1 MVAAMRERE
10 AEGPAAEVTE
20 PAVALPPPAPVGA
33 PPLTVQGLLGIQRR
47 AGNRAAAAL
56 VARAPT
62 ATADGTLSMGATGS
76 AVTALQMHL
85 NLLDEV
91 KTELVTDGIYGP
103 ITTSAVRQFQSAHP
117 PLKATGAADAETRS
131 AIAEAMKEDQ
141 NQEDVGRKLF
151 ALGGRSY
158 ERGKYGHAYAF
169 FTRAGEL
176 ADRPG
181 ITFSRAQALRRLGG
195 RREEAIALYEQYLA
209 TGHGVRDADANAAL
223 KELKTPQATGDKT
236 TDDATAKGIFNKG
249 GALYEAGDYAHAYDE
264 FSKAGELADRPGII
278 FSRAQALRRMGGRRE
293 EAMALYE
300 QYLARGDG
308 ARKADAEAAL
318 KELRAPEATG
328 DEDKDNATAKGIFNK
343 GGALYEKGDYGHAYD
358 EFTRASELADRP
370 GVLFSRAQALRRLGG
385 REAEAMA
392 LYQQYIDLGEGSR
405 LEDAKQ
411 MLELLQSQGAAP

>member
-1 MVAAMRERE
+1 MREHA
-10 AEGPAAEVTE
+10 AEGSAPEATEEAVAVAPPAALPVT
-20 PAVALPPPAPVGA
+20 A
-33 PPLTVQGLLGIQRR
+33 PLTVQGLLGIQRH

-62 ATADGTLSMGATGS
+62 ATKDGTLAMGATGS

-117 PLKATGAADAETRS
+117 PLKATGAADSETQA
-131 AIAEAMKEDQ
+131 AIAEALKEDQ
-141 NQEDVGRKLF
+141 NQEDIGRKLF
-151 ALGGRSY
+151 NLGGRSY

-209 TGHGVRDADANAAL
+209 TGHGVRDADAKAAL
-223 KELKTPQATGDKT
+223 KELKTPDKTGDDAKDT
-236 TDDATAKGIFNKG
+236 ATAKSIFTHG
-249 GALYEAGDYAHAYDE
+249 GALYEAGDFAHAYDE
-264 FSKAGELADRPGII
+264 FSRAGEMADRPGII

-293 EAMALYE
+293 EAIALYE

-308 ARKADAEAAL
+308 TRKKDAEAAL
-318 KELRAPEATG
+318 QELRAPEATG
-328 DEDKDNATAKGIFNK
+328 DEAKDTATAKKIFNK
-343 GGALYEKGDYGHAYD
+343 GGALYESGDYAHAYD

-370 GVLFSRAQALRRLGG
+370 GVLFSRAQALRRMGG
-385 REAEAMA
+385 RESEAMA

-411 MLELLQSQGAAP
+411 MLALLQSHGAAP

>member
-1 MVAAMRERE
+1 MREHA
-10 AEGPAAEVTE
+10 AEGPAPEATEEAVTTL
-20 PAVALPPPAPVGA
+20 APPAPQST

-117 PLKATGAADAETRS
+117 PLKGTGAADAETQA

-181 ITFSRAQALRRLGG
+181 I
-195 RREEAIALYEQYLA
+195 
-209 TGHGVRDADANAAL
+209 
-223 KELKTPQATGDKT
+223 
-236 TDDATAKGIFNKG
+236 
-249 GALYEAGDYAHAYDE
+249 
-264 FSKAGELADRPGII
+264 
-278 FSRAQALRRMGGRRE
+278 
-293 EAMALYE
+293 
-300 QYLARGDG
+300 
-308 ARKADAEAAL
+308 
-318 KELRAPEATG
+318 
-328 DEDKDNATAKGIFNK
+328 
-343 GGALYEKGDYGHAYD
+343 
-358 EFTRASELADRP
+358 
-370 GVLFSRAQALRRLGG
+370 LFSRAQALRRLGG

-411 MLELLQSQGAAP
+411 MLELLQSHGAAP

>member
-1 MVAAMRERE
+1 MREHA
-10 AEGPAAEVTE
+10 AEGPAPEATEDVVTTL
-20 PAVALPPPAPVGA
+20 APPAPLSA
-33 PPLTVQGLLGIQRR
+33 PPLTVQGLLGIQRH

-56 VARAPT
+56 VARQPT
-62 ATADGTLSMGATGS
+62 ATKDGTLAMGATGS

-85 NLLDEV
+85 NMVDEV

-117 PLKATGAADAETRS
+117 PLKATGAADAETQ
-131 AIAEAMKEDQ
+131 AALAEALKEDQ
-141 NQEDVGRKLF
+141 NQEDIGRKLF

-209 TGHGVRDADANAAL
+209 
-223 KELKTPQATGDKT
+223 
-236 TDDATAKGIFNKG
+236 
-249 GALYEAGDYAHAYDE
+249 
-264 FSKAGELADRPGII
+264 
-278 FSRAQALRRMGGRRE
+278 
-293 EAMALYE
+293 
-300 QYLARGDG
+300 RGDG
-308 ARKADAEAAL
+308 TRKADAEAAL

-370 GVLFSRAQALRRLGG
+370 GILFSRAQALRRLGG

-411 MLELLQSQGAAP
+411 MLELLQTHGAAP

>member
-1 MVAAMRERE
+1 MREHA
-10 AEGPAAEVTE
+10 AEGPAPEATE
-20 PAVALPPPAPVGA
+20 DVVSTLAPPAPLSA

-117 PLKATGAADAETRS
+117 PLKGTGAADAETQA

-181 ITFSRAQALRRLGG
+181 IIFSRAQALRRLGG
-195 RREEAIALYEQYLA
+195 RREEAIALYAAYLA
-209 TGHGVRDADANAAL
+209 GGQAERAKDAEAALADLRTPGKTGDEDADR
-223 KELKTPQATGDKT
+223 
-236 TDDATAKGIFNKG
+236 ATAKKIFDHG
-249 GALYEAGDYAHAYDE
+249 AALYEAHDFAHAYDE
-264 FSKAGELADRPGII
+264 FSRAGELYDRPGI
-278 FSRAQALRRMGGRRE
+278 
-293 EAMALYE
+293 
-300 QYLARGDG
+300 
-308 ARKADAEAAL
+308 
-318 KELRAPEATG
+318 T
-328 DEDKDNATAKGIFNK
+328 
-343 GGALYEKGDYGHAYD
+343 
-358 EFTRASELADRP
+358 
-370 GVLFSRAQALRRLGG
+370 FSRAQALRRLGG
-385 REAEAMA
+385 RSEEAIA
-392 LYQQYIDLGEGSR
+392 L
-405 LEDAKQ
+405 
-411 MLELLQSQGAAP
+411 

>member
-1 MVAAMRERE
+1 MREHA
-10 AEGPAAEVTE
+10 AEGPAPEATE
-20 PAVALPPPAPVGA
+20 ETATTLAPPAPQSA

-62 ATADGTLSMGATGS
+62 ATADGTLSIGATGS

-117 PLKATGAADAETRS
+117 PLKGTGAADAETQA

-151 ALGGRSY
+151 ALGGRSH

-223 KELKTPQATGDKT
+223 KELKTPEATGDKT
-236 TDDATAKGIFNKG
+236 TDD
-249 GALYEAGDYAHAYDE
+249 
-264 FSKAGELADRPGII
+264 
-278 FSRAQALRRMGGRRE
+278 
-293 EAMALYE
+293 
-300 QYLARGDG
+300 
-308 ARKADAEAAL
+308 
-318 KELRAPEATG
+318 
-328 DEDKDNATAKGIFNK
+328 ATAKGIFNK

-411 MLELLQSQGAAP
+411 MLELLQSHGAAP

>member
-1 MVAAMRERE
+1 MREHA
-10 AEGPAAEVTE
+10 AEGPAPEATEDVVTTL
-20 PAVALPPPAPVGA
+20 APPAPLSA
-33 PPLTVQGLLGIQRR
+33 PPLTVQGLLGIQRH

-56 VARAPT
+56 VARQPT
-62 ATADGTLSMGATGS
+62 ATKDGTLAMGATGS

-117 PLKATGAADAETRS
+117 PLKATGAADAETQA

-141 NQEDVGRKLF
+141 NQEDIGRKLF

-223 KELKTPQATGDKT
+223 KELKTPDKTGDKT
-236 TDDATAKGIFNKG
+236 TDDATAR
-249 GALYEAGDYAHAYDE
+249 ASSTRAER
-264 FSKAGELADRPGII
+264 STRPATTPTPTT
-278 FSRAQALRRMGGRRE
+278 SSARRASSPTARASSSPRAQALRRLGGRRE
-293 EAMALYE
+293 EAIALYE

-328 DEDKDNATAKGIFNK
+328 DEDKDTATAKGIFNK
-343 GGALYEKGDYGHAYD
+343 GGALFEKGDYGHAYD

-370 GVLFSRAQALRRLGG
+370 GILFSRAQALRKLGG

-411 MLELLQSQGAAP
+411 MLELLQSHGAAP

>member
-1 MVAAMRERE
+1 
-10 AEGPAAEVTE
+10 
-20 PAVALPPPAPVGA
+20 
-33 PPLTVQGLLGIQRR
+33 
-47 AGNRAAAAL
+47 
-56 VARAPT
+56 
-62 ATADGTLSMGATGS
+62 MGATGS

-117 PLKATGAADAETRS
+117 PLKATGAADTETQA

-141 NQEDVGRKLF
+141 NQEDIGRKLF

-209 TGHGVRDADANAAL
+209 TGHG
-223 KELKTPQATGDKT
+223 T
-236 TDDATAKGIFNKG
+236 
-249 GALYEAGDYAHAYDE
+249 
-264 FSKAGELADRPGII
+264 
-278 FSRAQALRRMGGRRE
+278 
-293 EAMALYE
+293 
-300 QYLARGDG
+300 
-308 ARKADAEAAL
+308 RKADAEAAL

-370 GVLFSRAQALRRLGG
+370 GILFSRAQALRRLGG

-411 MLELLQSQGAAP
+411 MLELLQSHGAAP

>member
-1 MVAAMRERE
+1 
-10 AEGPAAEVTE
+10 
-20 PAVALPPPAPVGA
+20 
-33 PPLTVQGLLGIQRR
+33 
-47 AGNRAAAAL
+47 
-56 VARAPT
+56 
-62 ATADGTLSMGATGS
+62 MGATGS

-117 PLKATGAADAETRS
+117 PLKGTGAADAETQA

-141 NQEDVGRKLF
+141 NQEDIGRKLF

-209 TGHGVRDADANAAL
+209 TGHGVRDADATAAL
-223 KELKTPQATGDKT
+223 KELKTPEKTGDEKHD
-236 TDDATAKGIFNKG
+236 TDVARGIFNKG

-264 FSKAGELADRPGII
+264 FTRASELSDRSGVL

-293 EAMALYE
+293 EAIALYE
-300 QYLARGDG
+300 QYLARDDG
-308 ARKADAEAAL
+308 TRKADAEAAL
-318 KELRAPEATG
+318 KELRAPDATG

-411 MLELLQSQGAAP
+411 MLELLQSHGAAP

>member
-1 MVAAMRERE
+1 MREHE
-10 AEGPAAEVTE
+10 AEGPAPEVTDR
-20 PAVALPPPAPVGA
+20 AVALAPPMPVGT
-33 PPLTVQGLLGIQRR
+33 PPLTVQGLLGIQRH

-62 ATADGTLSMGATGS
+62 ATEGGTLAMGATGS

-91 KTELVTDGIYGP
+91 KTELATDGIYGP

-117 PLKATGAADAETRS
+117 PLKATGAADGETQA
-131 AIAEAMKEDQ
+131 AIATAMAEPQ
-141 NQEDVGRKLF
+141 NDEDVARKLF
-151 ALGGRSY
+151 ALGGKSF

-181 ITFSRAQALRRLGG
+181 IVFSRAQALRRLGG

-209 TGHGVRDADANAAL
+209 TGHGTRDADANAAL
-223 KELKTPQATGDKT
+223 KELKTPDKTGDDT
-236 TDDATAKGIFNKG
+236 VDTATAKGIFNKG
-249 GALYEAGDYAHAYDE
+249 GALFEAHDYAHAYDE
-264 FSKAGELADRPGII
+264 FTKAGELADRPGII
-278 FSRAQALRRMGGRRE
+278 FSRAQSLRRLGGRRE
-293 EAMALYE
+293 EAIALYE

-308 ARKADAEAAL
+308 TRKADAEAAL
-318 KELRAPEATG
+318 AELRAPDKTG
-328 DEDKDNATAKGIFNK
+328 DEAKDTATAKGIFNK
-343 GGALYEKGDYGHAYD
+343 GGALFEAGDYGHAYD

-370 GVLFSRAQALRRLGG
+370 GVLFSRAQALRKLGG
-385 REAEAMA
+385 REKEAMA

-411 MLELLQSQGAAP
+411 MLELLQTHGAAP